1 MSLKDRQNDTSGL
14 LFEPLQPEHLQ
25 ACLDIYGY
33 YVENSTATFHTHVP
47 SMVEFKEIVYIGCE
61 RNKGFVILHNSRI
74 CGYVALGRYNIREAY
89 ADTGSIAIYLH
100 PEYCSKGIGSA
111 ALDFIEHYACEQG
124 FHSLIA
130 SICGENEQSIRLFE
144 RKGYVKC
151 AHYKELGRKFGR
163 LLDVVSY
170 QKIIGC

>member
-1 MSLKDRQNDTSGL
+1 MLSAASCRPSSKNRRGRNSMSLKDRQNDTSGL

-74 CGYVALGRYNIREAY
+74 CGYVALGR
-89 ADTGSIAIYLH
+89 TTFGSFMRHRLH
-100 PEYCSKGIGSA
+100 CNLSPPRVLQQRIGSA
-111 ALDFIEHYACEQG
+111 ALIFEHYACNRV
-124 FHSLIA
+124 FTRYCLNMR
-130 SICGENEQSIRLFE
+130 ENEQSIR
-144 RKGYVKC
+144 R
-151 AHYKELGRKFGR
+151 
-163 LLDVVSY
+163 
-170 QKIIGC
+170 